1 MEKEDAM
8 PKNASQ
14 FALIEKIKSFVKNT
28 GRFLGADDKSKI
40 TENMARKIQQTAYE
54 KSLREIKDVYTPPY
68 LALAK
73 QLEVDNYQ
81 IFCATVFNMAEIAK
95 NSSKHR
101 REIIEI
107 FEKVR
112 AEEHRSPEMAEYVDG
127 ALKELKKLK

>member
-1 MEKEDAM
+1 M

-14 FALIEKIKSFVKNT
+14 FALIEKIKSFVKST

-54 KSLREIKDVYTPPY
+54 KSLTEIKDVYTPPY

-81 IFCATVFNMAEIAK
+81 IFCAAVFNMTK

-107 FEKVR
+107 FEKVQK
-112 AEEHRSPEMAEYVDG
+112 EDNRSPEMAEYLDG